1 MTSPWH
7 RHLKGF
13 VSEVS
18 LMVLT
23 PEDRVQEVTH
33 PDLSSLHYGL

>member
-1 MTSPWH
+1 MTLPWH

-13 VSEVS
+13 VREVS

-23 PEDRVQEVTH
+23 PEDRVQEVTQS
-33 PDLSSLHYGL
+33 DLFSIHYRL